1 VPAKDPLITSV
12 SHDGGVAVLSVSGEI
27 DLATI
32 PAFEAAIADALT
44 QRPTALIVD
53 LSGVDF
59 LASAGLQALVA
70 ARESLTGAA
79 EFAVVA
85 HGPATS
91 RPIQLTGLD
100 HVLSLHPTVADAR
113 SAVTGKSRPPK

>member
-12 SHDGGVAVLSVSGEI
+12 SHDEGVVVLAVSGEI

-85 HGPATS
+85 DRPATS

-100 HVLSLHPTVADAR
+100 QILSLHPTLADAR
-113 SAVTGKSRPPK
+113 SAVSGGSRPPN

>member
-1 VPAKDPLITSV
+1 MPAKDPIITSV
-12 SHDGGVAVLSVSGEI
+12 SYDDGVAVLAVSGEI

-32 PAFEAAIADALT
+32 PAFEVAITDALS
-44 QRPTALIVD
+44 QRPAALIVD

-70 ARESLTGAA
+70 THEKIGGSAK
-79 EFAVVA
+79 FAVVA
-85 HGPATS
+85 VGPATS

-100 HVLSLHPTVADAR
+100 QILSLRSSLDDAR
-113 SAVTGKSRPPK
+113 AAVAGQPRLPS